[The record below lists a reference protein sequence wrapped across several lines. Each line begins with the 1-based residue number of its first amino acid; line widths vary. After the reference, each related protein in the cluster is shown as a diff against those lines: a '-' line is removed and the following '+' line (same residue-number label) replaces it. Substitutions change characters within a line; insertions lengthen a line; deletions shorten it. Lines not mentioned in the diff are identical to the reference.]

1 VFGLDSRS
9 AGSGPG
15 WWCSPAP
22 RLVLSGGLQSR
33 PFDRPRRGRHRS
45 DVAQCGFHRLRRQR
59 CAIVEAHPRLKL
71 ERQVR
76 GLICCHEV
84 ASPGRPC
91 PLGSART
98 RVSTT
103 PSSVSA
109 NASSVSI
116 AKPALG
122 PNSTATVSRPSV
134 PDDPVVVLCLLAH
147 PSVPRAGTTP
157 WRARQ
162 AHPSVGLSQ
171 GLLLRG
177 PRPHHVSTFPRP
189 KLR

>member
-1 VFGLDSRS
+1 MRVPREGHDLSWLRKALQAAVELELSTIPPYLFAMWSIDATVSPVTDLILNIVLEEMGHMGLACNMLTAGGGGARHQHPDRGPDISREP
-9 AGSGPG
+9 SG
-15 WWCSPAP
+15 
-22 RLVLSGGLQSR
+22 
-33 PFDRPRRGRHRS
+33 RS
-45 DVAQCGFHRLRRQR
+45 
-59 CAIVEAHPRLKL
+59 
-71 ERQVR
+71 
-76 GLICCHEV
+76 
-84 ASPGRPC
+84 
-91 PLGSART
+91 
-98 RVSTT
+98 
-103 PSSVSA
+103 
-109 NASSVSI
+109 
-116 AKPALG
+116 PALG